1 MQLLD
6 SDVGVS
12 KAEPNTKRKK
22 LRVLYFDHTAV
33 LSGGELALLEAV
45 RNLDRAQTEPLVV
58 LGEHGPLEQELQ
70 SECPLWVLELPSKLR
85 NTRKDNLTGMTGGVV
100 GRMFLSIP
108 YIFKLARLLRQ
119 IKPDIVHTNSL
130 KADLL
135 GGIAARMCGIRL
147 VWHVRDRIS
156 PDYLPRAAVTGFRW
170 LIRLIP
176 HYVVGCSQSVID
188 TLNLPAWKRRK
199 VVYSGIDLEVYES
212 MVPRTRHAAEG
223 GAADPVF
230 IGLVGRIGRWKGQHT
245 FLEAAAK
252 VHRVYPQTRFLL
264 YGSAMFGEGAYEKRL
279 HAMVAD
285 LGLQDVF
292 EFCGFER
299 NIAGAIVNLDILV
312 HASTTPEPFG
322 QVIVQGMAAGK
333 PVIASAGGGALEIIR
348 HGVDGLLFTLGDA
361 GALADAMIELLG
373 NPQFASELARNGR
386 ERVRG
391 CFTIQHTVHSL
402 TSVFQELV
410 EHY

>member
-6 SDVGVS
+6 SKVGAW
-12 KAEPNTKRKK
+12 KPEANTKPKQ

-45 RNLDRAQTEPLVV
+45 RNLDRAQSEPLVV
-58 LGEHGPLEQELQ
+58 LGEHGPLEQELE
-70 SECPLWVLELPSKLR
+70 SECPLWVLELPPRLR
-85 NTRKDNLTGMTGGVV
+85 NTRKDNLTGITGGVI
-100 GRMFLSIP
+100 GRMVLSIP
-108 YIFKLARLLRQ
+108 YIVRLARLFRQ

-135 GGIAARMCGIRL
+135 GGIAARLCGIRL

-188 TLNLPAWKRRK
+188 TLNLPHWKRRK
-199 VVYSGIDLEVYES
+199 VVYSGIDLQVYES
-212 MVPRTRHAAEG
+212 MVPRAHHAAIG
-223 GAADPVF
+223 SAAEPVL
-230 IGLVGRIGRWKGQHT
+230 IGLVGRIGPWKGQHT

-252 VHRVYPQTRFLL
+252 VRRIYPQTQFLL
-264 YGSAMFGEGAYEKRL
+264 YGSAMFGESEYEKRL
-279 HAMVAD
+279 HAMVAE
-285 LGLQDVF
+285 LGLQDAV
-292 EFCGFER
+292 EFCGFVR
-299 NIAGAIVNLDILV
+299 DIASAIVNLDILV

-348 HGVDGLLFTLGDA
+348 HRVDGLLFPLGDA
-361 GALADAMIELLG
+361 DALADAMMELLG
-373 NPQFASELARNGR
+373 NPQLASELARNGR

-402 TSVFQELV
+402 STVFQELA
-410 EHY
+410 EQN